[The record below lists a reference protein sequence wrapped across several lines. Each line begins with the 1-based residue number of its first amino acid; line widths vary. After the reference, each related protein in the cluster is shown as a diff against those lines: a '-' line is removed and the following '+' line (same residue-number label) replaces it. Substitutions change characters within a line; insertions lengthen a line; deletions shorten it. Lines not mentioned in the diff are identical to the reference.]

1 MAVSVRVRPVHLFY
15 THNAVGLAYLYYKQ
29 KVAGSS
35 PAVCTNNNN
44 NNNTKIVRKM
54 RGCLLLFAKQTARC
68 TTGVVRYH
76 CALPIRC
83 GNM

>member
-29 KVAGSS
+29 KVAGSN

-44 NNNTKIVRKM
+44 IKIVRKM
-54 RGCLLLFAKQTARC
+54 GGCLLLFAKQTARC
-68 TTGVVRYH
+68 MAGVVRYH
-76 CALPIRC
+76 CALPIRG